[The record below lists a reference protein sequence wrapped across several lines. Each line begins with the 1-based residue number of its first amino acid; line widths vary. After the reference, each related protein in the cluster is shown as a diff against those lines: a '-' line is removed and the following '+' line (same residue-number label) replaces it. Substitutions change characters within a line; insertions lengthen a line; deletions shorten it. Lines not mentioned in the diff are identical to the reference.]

1 MATVLWGALVALGAV
16 LLLLALQGVY
26 LGAVLRWQDE
36 RTVGLAYYGLSP
48 AGRAAFKRALRRH
61 ARLLAPLLWL
71 TTRTTR
77 LDFRRLTFRYKGVP
91 GPHGT
96 TSPESF
102 ARGEAYEPRP
112 GDVFVVTQM
121 KCGTTWMQ
129 HLVYEVLHR
138 GSGNLV
144 ESGTA
149 LYAVSPWLE
158 GRKSVSLAEAPVL
171 GAERP
176 TRLIKTHFPAALCPL
191 SPEARYIYVVRHP
204 VSCFASC
211 MDFILT
217 NVGGLA
223 PGVAVFE
230 EWFCSPELMWWGTWP
245 DHVRGWWDRHQRD
258 GNVLWLSFE
267 EMKRDLP
274 GVARRV
280 TGFLGLAP
288 LGEPEL
294 ARVVEKCSFAYM
306 QRHQDSFEMHP
317 PHLLQTNAE
326 LFVRG
331 TADRHR
337 DVPGAVRERLL
348 GWSAQGLKGSDFPLS
363 AFYPDVAEARGS

>member
-1 MATVLWGALVALGAV
+1 
-16 LLLLALQGVY
+16 
-26 LGAVLRWQDE
+26 
-36 RTVGLAYYGLSP
+36 
-48 AGRAAFKRALRRH
+48 
-61 ARLLAPLLWL
+61 
-71 TTRTTR
+71 
-77 LDFRRLTFRYKGVP
+77 
-91 GPHGT
+91 
-96 TSPESF
+96 
-102 ARGEAYEPRP
+102 
-112 GDVFVVTQM
+112 
-121 KCGTTWMQ
+121 
-129 HLVYEVLHR
+129 
-138 GSGNLV
+138 
-144 ESGTA
+144 
-149 LYAVSPWLE
+149 
-158 GRKSVSLAEAPVL
+158 
-171 GAERP
+171 
-176 TRLIKTHFPAALCPL
+176 
-191 SPEARYIYVVRHP
+191 
-204 VSCFASC
+204 